1 MRQATI
7 SYNFVLKSMFVMA
20 ALVSSFGTSFA
31 DSRES
36 KITIRLLK
44 LAPKSTIGYRIK
56 NNTKRNAVFIKSR
69 VPTKSGVIR
78 DKLFSFDSENT
89 RFNGTTPSAVDRAV
103 DEMKFFVISPGEEIE
118 IAVNLSEY
126 YNNLESATVVF
137 VDSYDQVGF
146 YREPESDFSPEKFD
160 LLHVVSNKLS
170 L

>member
-1 MRQATI
+1 
-7 SYNFVLKSMFVMA
+7 
-20 ALVSSFGTSFA
+20 
-31 DSRES
+31 
-36 KITIRLLK
+36 
-44 LAPKSTIGYRIK
+44 
-56 NNTKRNAVFIKSR
+56 
-69 VPTKSGVIR
+69 
-78 DKLFSFDSENT
+78 
-89 RFNGTTPSAVDRAV
+89 
-103 DEMKFFVISPGEEIE
+103 MKFFVISPGEEIE